1 MSIGRRS
8 EDSYLEEKIAALEES
23 FREENVLFEKEEGG
37 ESQNEGVID
46 PEWLLDI

>member
-1 MSIGRRS
+1 MSMGRRS

-23 FREENVLFEKEEGG
+23 FREENVLFEKEEG